1 MVLAFYVSSGI
12 AVISTVAMLT
22 RLRVIHSLLYLVI
35 SMLAIAVMFYTLGAP
50 FVAALEAIVYAGAIM
65 VLFVF
70 MTMTL
75 NLNDE
80 TLENSNV
87 WMGFK
92 CWVCPIVLIGA
103 LLAEFIYT
111 AIAAVRQPVT
121 GPIVQHVVEPEQVG
135 LVLFGPWL
143 LGVELVSML
152 LLAGIIGAYR
162 LGWIPPDVLPPV
174 RETISEEERKEPV
187 RELTPARERAMGGRD
202 LVHTGSRRSGDA
214 T

>member
-1 MVLAFYVSSGI
+1 MVPAFYVASGI
-12 AVISTVAMLT
+12 AVVSTILMIT

-80 TLENSNV
+80 TVENNNV

-92 CWVCPIVLIGA
+92 CWICPIVLTGA
-103 LLAEFIYT
+103 LLAEFVYT
-111 AIAAVRQPVT
+111 AVAAVRQPLV
-121 GPIVQHVVEPEQVG
+121 GPIVQHIIEPEQVG
-135 LVLFGPWL
+135 IVLFGPWL

-162 LGWIPPDVLPPV
+162 LGWIPPDVLAPV
-174 RETISEEERKEPV
+174 REAISEERKEPV
-187 RELTPARERAMGGRD
+187 RELTSARERTMGGRD
-202 LVHTGSRRSGDA
+202 LVHTGSRRSRDA